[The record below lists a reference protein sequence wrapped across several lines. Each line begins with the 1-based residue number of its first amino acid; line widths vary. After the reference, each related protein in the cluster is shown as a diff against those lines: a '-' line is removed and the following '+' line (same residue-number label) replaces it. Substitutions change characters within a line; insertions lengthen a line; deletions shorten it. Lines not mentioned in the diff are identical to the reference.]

1 MPISTTDCPKWCS
14 AKTGNACSSVSPSKN
29 TISFEKKIEV
39 DLSEHK
45 NVFILDDGADFEKY
59 LIDTNYI
66 DVIKKTFISLY
77 GSALSLFTICS
88 AITGANLV
96 FCDVIRSYKARLKNS
111 FTMQLTLKW

>member
-1 MPISTTDCPKWCS
+1 MSSRSIK
-14 AKTGNACSSVSPSKN
+14 NAL
-29 TISFEKKIEV
+29 KKLNDIKEV

-77 GSALSLFTICS
+77 DE
-88 AITGANLV
+88 NYLV
-96 FCDVIRSYKARLKNS
+96 DQIKKLDGTKEKRIKTNNTCASPP
-111 FTMQLTLKW
+111 TPT